1 MEPLEFLQKTAP
13 FNLLPAETL
22 ANTAQQLQKVTYDK
36 ETVIYQQE
44 ITKMK
49 GVDLIVSGEYE
60 SFFYDNMHTMR
71 LVENHREG
79 FCFGGQSILLN
90 RNRSLRTVIAKE
102 GTVVYFLPRKNFKAL
117 CQTFDDFFQFFTID
131 FGRRMMNEEFA
142 NFFKHPASFA
152 ETNIAASDQIYSK
165 KIIDIEQR
173 AIVSCPAGTPTYLA
187 AAKMA
192 QAKVSCLFVTEND
205 DVVGY
210 VTDITIRDNVV
221 AKQVDAATP
230 IREVMDNPIVSIN
243 AQAYVYEAIL
253 MMFRTKTKYL
263 LTEDNG
269 KYIGFLSRNKLLSDQ
284 AQSPLVFIQSVKSA
298 LSVQELKQKWQRV
311 PMFVMQLLDRGVNAE
326 IVNQVITTIADT
338 ITLKVIESVIAE
350 LGEPPAKFVFMA
362 LGSEGRKEQTL
373 KTDQDNAIVYEDKA
387 NEHRELVR
395 AYFLT
400 FADMVSERLN
410 TIGFIFCSGGFM
422 AKNPKWT
429 HSLSHWKRNYTE
441 WMEESVPETI
451 INFSTF
457 FDCRFIYGDITIM
470 NDLKSFLDEALKK
483 PMEKVFFH
491 MANNALQYEPPLTFF
506 RNIRTITR
514 DNLEVFD
521 IKKAMTP
528 IVDLVRIYA
537 LKNRIFD
544 VNTGERLKAL
554 QEKGVF
560 TETELNELTQSYYF
574 LMSMRL
580 KNQANQMIHN
590 KSEPNNYIQIS
601 NLTTIEEATLKEI
614 FKIIKNFQLGIKV
627 RFTNRLLG

>member
-1 MEPLEFLQKTAP
+1 MEQLEFLKKAEP

-22 ANTAQQLQKVTYDK
+22 TSIAQQLQKVTYST
-36 ETVIYQQE
+36 ETAIYQQE
-44 ITKMK
+44 VTKMR
-49 GVDLIVSGEYE
+49 GVDLIAAGSYE
-60 SFFYDNMHTMR
+60 SFFYDNLHNKR

-90 RNRSLRTVIAKE
+90 RNRSLRSVIAKE
-102 GTVVYFLPRKNFKAL
+102 GTVVYFLPRKTFKAL
-117 CQTFDDFFQFFTID
+117 CQTFENFFQFFTID

-142 NFFKHPASFA
+142 NFFKNPASFA
-152 ETNIAASDQIYSK
+152 ESHGTTDQIYSK
-165 KIIDIEQR
+165 KLIDIEQR
-173 AIVSCPAGTPTYLA
+173 QIVSCTAGTPVYLA
-187 AAKMA
+187 VKKMA
-192 QAKVSCLFVTEND
+192 EAKVSCLFVRDEQGKI
-205 DVVGY
+205 VGF
-210 VTDITIRDNVV
+210 VTDMTIRDNVV
-221 AKQVDAATP
+221 AKQIDSAGP
-230 IREVMDNPIVSIN
+230 ISSVMDNPVISIN
-243 AQAYVYEAIL
+243 VQAYIYEAIL
-253 MMFRTKTKYL
+253 MMFRTKTRYL
-263 LTEDNG
+263 LTEENG
-269 KYIGFLSRNKLLSDQ
+269 EYIGFLSRNKLLSDQ

-298 LSVQELKQKWQRV
+298 LSVTELKQKWQRV
-311 PMFVMQLLDRGVNAE
+311 PLFVIQLLDRGVNAE

-338 ITLKVIESVIAE
+338 ITLKVIESVIEE
-350 LGEPPAKFVFMA
+350 LGRPPAKFVFMA
-362 LGSEGRKEQTL
+362 LGSEGRKEQSL

-395 AYFLT
+395 TYFLT
-400 FADMVSERLN
+400 FAGMVSERLN
-410 TIGFIFCSGGFM
+410 TIGFVFCTGGFM

-457 FDCRFIYGDITIM
+457 FDCRFIYGEIGIM
-470 NDLKSFLDEALKK
+470 NDLKSFLDDALKK

-514 DNLEVFD
+514 DSKEVFD

-537 LKNRIFD
+537 LKNRIFE

-554 QEKGVF
+554 QEKAVF
-560 TETELNELTQSYYF
+560 TETEFLELTQSYYF

-580 KNQANQMIHN
+580 KNQANQIIHQ
-590 KSEPNNYIQIS
+590 KAEPDNYIRIN
-601 NLTTIEEATLKEI
+601 NLTTIEEATLIEI

>member
-1 MEPLEFLQKTAP
+1 MQTI
-13 FNLLPAETL
+13 
-22 ANTAQQLQKVTYDK
+22 TYTQ

-44 ITKMK
+44 TTKMK
-49 GVDLIVSGEYE
+49 GVDVIADGSYE
-60 SFFYDNMHTMR
+60 SFIYDNMHNMR
-71 LVENHREG
+71 LAEIHRTG

-90 RNRSLRTVIAKE
+90 RNRSLRTVIARE

-117 CQTFDDFFQFFTID
+117 CQAFEPFFQFFVID

-142 NFFKHPASFA
+142 TFFKNPASFA
-152 ETNIAASDQIYSK
+152 ENNGATDQIYSK
-165 KIIDIEQR
+165 KIIDIGQR
-173 AIVSCPAGTPTYLA
+173 KIISCSHDTPIYQA
-187 AAKMA
+187 AAQMA
-192 QAKVSCLFVTEND
+192 QAKVSCLFVKDEQGKIY
-205 DVVGY
+205 GY
-210 VTDITIRDNVV
+210 ITDITIRDNVV
-221 AKQVDAATP
+221 AKQINAAGP
-230 IREVMDNPIVSIN
+230 IGSVMDNPVISISIH
-243 AQAYVYEAIL
+243 AYVYEALL
-253 MMFRTKTKYL
+253 MMFRTKTRYL
-263 LTEDNG
+263 LTEENG
-269 KYIGFLSRNKLLSDQ
+269 EYIGFLSRNKLLSEQ

-298 LSVQELKQKWQRV
+298 SSVTELKQKWQRV
-311 PMFVMQLLDRGVNAE
+311 PLFVIQLLDRGVNAE

-338 ITLKVIESVIAE
+338 IALKVIESVIAE
-350 LGEPPAKFVFMA
+350 LGQPPAKFVFMA
-362 LGSEGRKEQTL
+362 LGSEGRKEQSL

-395 AYFLT
+395 NYFLT
-400 FADMVSERLN
+400 FADIVSERLN
-410 TIGFIFCSGGFM
+410 TIGFSFCTGGFM

-457 FDCRFIYGDITIM
+457 FDCRFIYGEVSIM

-506 RNIRTITR
+506 RNIRTITK
-514 DNLEVFD
+514 DKQEVFD

-537 LKNRIFD
+537 LKNRIFE

-554 QEKGVF
+554 QKKGVF
-560 TETELNELTQSYYF
+560 TETEVQELSQSYYF

-580 KNQANQMIHN
+580 KNQANQIIHD
-590 KSEPNNYIQIS
+590 KTDPDNYIPIDK
-601 NLTTIEEATLKEI
+601 LTTIEEATLIEI

>member
-1 MEPLEFLQKTAP
+1 MEILEFLKTTVP
-13 FNLLPAETL
+13 FSLLPAEVL
-22 ANTAQQLQKVTYDK
+22 ESLPQQMQKITYSQ
-36 ETVIYQQE
+36 ENVIYQQE

-49 GVDLIVSGEYE
+49 GVDLIMSGSYQ
-60 SFFYDNMHTMR
+60 SFIYDNLHNMR
-71 LVENHREG
+71 LAETHTAG

-90 RNRSLRTVIAKE
+90 RNRSLRTVIARE

-117 CQTFDDFFQFFTID
+117 CQTFDAFFQFFTID

-142 NFFKHPASFA
+142 NFFKNPSSFA
-152 ETNIAASDQIYSK
+152 ENSGATDQIYSK

-173 AIVSCPAGTPTYLA
+173 KIISCSYDTPIYQA
-187 AAKMA
+187 AAQMA
-192 QAKVSCLFVTEND
+192 KAKVSCLFVKNEQGKIE
-205 DVVGY
+205 GY
-210 VTDITIRDNVV
+210 ITDITIRDNVV
-221 AKQVDAATP
+221 AKQVDAAGP
-230 IREVMDNPIVSIN
+230 IISVMDNPVVSIN
-243 AQAYVYEAIL
+243 TQAYVYEALL
-253 MMFRTKTKYL
+253 MMFRTKTRYL
-263 LTEDNG
+263 LTEENG
-269 KYIGFLSRNKLLSDQ
+269 EYVGSLSRNKLLSEQ

-298 LSVQELKQKWQRV
+298 SSVTELKQKWQRV
-311 PMFVMQLLDRGVNAE
+311 PLFVIQLLDRGVNAE

-338 ITLKVIESVIAE
+338 IALKVIESAIAE
-350 LGEPPAKFVFMA
+350 LGTPPAKFVFMA
-362 LGSEGRKEQTL
+362 LGSEGRKEQSL

-395 AYFLT
+395 GYFLA
-400 FADMVSERLN
+400 FADIVSERLN
-410 TIGFIFCSGGFM
+410 TIGFVFCSGGFM

-457 FDCRFIYGDITIM
+457 FDCRFIYGEVSIM
-470 NDLKSFLDEALKK
+470 NDLKSFLDDALKK

-506 RNIRTITR
+506 RNIRTITK
-514 DNLEVFD
+514 DKQEVFD

-537 LKNRIFD
+537 LKNRVFE

-554 QEKGVF
+554 QQKGVF
-560 TETELNELTQSYYF
+560 TEAEVQELSQSYYF

-580 KNQANQMIHN
+580 KNQANQIIHD
-590 KSEPNNYIQIS
+590 KTDPDNYIPIEK
-601 NLTTIEEATLKEI
+601 LTTIEEATLKEI

>member
-1 MEPLEFLQKTAP
+1 MEQLEFLKKVEP

-22 ANTAQQLQKVTYDK
+22 TSIAQQLQKVTYST
-36 ETVIYQQE
+36 ETAIYQQE
-44 ITKMK
+44 VTKMR
-49 GVDLIVSGEYE
+49 GVDLIAAGEYE
-60 SFFYDNMHTMR
+60 SFFYDNQHNKR

-90 RNRSLRTVIAKE
+90 RNRALRSVIAKE
-102 GTVVYFLPRKNFKAL
+102 GTVVYFLPRKTFKAL
-117 CQTFDDFFQFFTID
+117 CQTFENFFQFFTID

-142 NFFKHPASFA
+142 NFFKNPASFA
-152 ETNIAASDQIYSK
+152 EGHGTTDQIYSK
-165 KIIDIEQR
+165 KLIDIEQR
-173 AIVSCPAGTPTYLA
+173 EIISCTTNTPVYQA
-187 AAKMA
+187 ATKMA
-192 QAKVSCLFVTEND
+192 EAKVSCLFVKDEQEKI
-205 DVVGY
+205 VGF

-221 AKQVDAATP
+221 AKQIDAGSP
-230 IREVMDNPIVSIN
+230 ISSVMDNQIISIN
-243 AQAYVYEAIL
+243 VQAYIYEAIL
-253 MMFRTKTKYL
+253 MMFNTKTRYL
-263 LTEDNG
+263 LTEENG
-269 KYIGFLSRNKLLSDQ
+269 EYIGFLSRNKLVSDQ

-298 LSVQELKQKWQRV
+298 SSVTELKQKWQRV
-311 PMFVMQLLDRGVNAE
+311 PLFVIQLLDRGVNAE

-338 ITLKVIESVIAE
+338 IALKVIESVIEE
-350 LGEPPAKFVFMA
+350 LGTPPAKFVFMA
-362 LGSEGRKEQTL
+362 LGSEGRKEQSL

-387 NEHRELVR
+387 NEHREPVR
-395 AYFLT
+395 TYFLT
-400 FADMVSERLN
+400 FADIVSERLN
-410 TIGFIFCSGGFM
+410 TIGFVFCSGGFM

-457 FDCRFIYGDITIM
+457 FDCRFIYGEIGIM
-470 NDLKSFLDEALKK
+470 NDLKGFLDDALKK

-514 DNLEVFD
+514 DSKEVFD

-537 LKNRIFD
+537 LKNRIFE

-554 QEKGVF
+554 QEKSVF
-560 TETELNELTQSYYF
+560 TETEFQELTQSYYF

-580 KNQANQMIHN
+580 KNQANQIIHQ
-590 KSEPNNYIQIS
+590 KVEPDNYIHIN
-601 NLTTIEEATLKEI
+601 NLTTIEEATLIEI

-627 RFTNRLLG
+627 RFTNRLLN

>member
-1 MEPLEFLQKTAP
+1 MEQLEFLKKTEP
-13 FNLLPAETL
+13 FNLLPPEALASTAE
-22 ANTAQQLQKVTYDK
+22 QLQKITYSK

-49 GVDLIVSGEYE
+49 GVDIIVSGEYE
-60 SFFYDNMHTMR
+60 SFFYDNLHAMR

-90 RNRSLRTVIAKE
+90 RNRSLRTVIARE
-102 GTVVYFLPRKNFKAL
+102 GTVVYFLPRKTFKAL
-117 CQTFDDFFQFFTID
+117 CQTFDTFFQFFMID
-131 FGRRMMNEEFA
+131 FGRRMMNDEFA
-142 NFFKHPASFA
+142 NFFKNPASFA
-152 ETNIAASDQIYSK
+152 ENHVASDQVYSK
-165 KIIDIEQR
+165 KITDIEQR
-173 AIVSCPAGTPTYLA
+173 DIISCTYDTPIFLA

-192 QAKVSCLFVTEND
+192 QAKVSCLFVRDGQEKI
-205 DVVGY
+205 VGY
-210 VTDITIRDNVV
+210 VTDMTIRDNVV
-221 AKQVDAATP
+221 AKQIDAGTA
-230 IREVMDNPIVSIN
+230 ISSVMDNPIVSIST
-243 AQAYVYEAIL
+243 QAYVYEALL
-253 MMFRTKTKYL
+253 MMFRTKTRYL
-263 LTEDNG
+263 LTEENG
-269 KYIGFLSRNKLLSDQ
+269 KHIGFLSRNKLLSEQ

-298 LSVQELKQKWQRV
+298 SSVTELKQKWQRV
-311 PMFVMQLLDRGVNAE
+311 PMFVTQLLDRGVNAE

-338 ITLKVIESVIAE
+338 ITLKLIESVIAE
-350 LGEPPAKFVFMA
+350 LGTPPAKFVFMA
-362 LGSEGRKEQTL
+362 LGSEGRKEQSL
-373 KTDQDNAIVYEDKA
+373 KTDQDNAIIYEDKA

-400 FADMVSERLN
+400 FADIVSERLN
-410 TIGFIFCSGGFM
+410 TIGFIFCTGGFM

-457 FDCRFIYGDITIM
+457 FDCRFIYGDVSIM

-537 LKNRIFD
+537 LKNRVFE

-554 QEKGVF
+554 QQIGVF
-560 TETELNELTQSYYF
+560 TETEFMELTQSYYF

-580 KNQANQMIHN
+580 KNQANQIIHQ
-590 KSEPNNYIQIS
+590 KSEPDNYIHIN

-627 RFTNRLLG
+627 RFTNRLLN

>member
-13 FNLLPAETL
+13 FNSLPAETL
-22 ANTAQQLQKVTYDK
+22 ASTAQQLQKVTYDK
-36 ETVIYQQE
+36 ETVVYQQE

-60 SFFYDNMHTMR
+60 SFFYDNTHNRR
-71 LVENHREG
+71 LIENHREG

-102 GTVVYFLPRKNFKAL
+102 GTVVYFLPRKTFKAL

-142 NFFKHPASFA
+142 NFFKNPAAFA
-152 ETNIAASDQIYSK
+152 ETHIASDQIYSK

-173 AIVSCPAGTPTYLA
+173 AIVSCPADTPTYLA
-187 AAKMA
+187 AAQMA
-192 QAKVSCLFVTEND
+192 HAKVSCLFVTD
-205 DVVGY
+205 QDKIVGY

-230 IREVMDNPIVSIN
+230 IREVMDNPILSIS
-243 AQAYVYEAIL
+243 AYAFVYEAIL
-253 MMFRTKTKYL
+253 MMFRTQTRYL
-263 LTEDNG
+263 LTEENG
-269 KYIGFLSRNKLLSDQ
+269 TYIGFLSRNKLLSDQ

-298 LSVQELKQKWQRV
+298 VSVKELKQKWQRV

-338 ITLKVIESVIAE
+338 IALKVIESVISE

-400 FADMVSERLN
+400 FADIVSERLN
-410 TIGFIFCSGGFM
+410 TIGFVFCTGGFM

-491 MANNALQYEPPLTFF
+491 MANKALQYEPPLTFF

-554 QEKGVF
+554 HEKGVF
-560 TETELNELTQSYYF
+560 TATELNELLQSYYF

-580 KNQANQMIHN
+580 KNQANQIIHQ

-614 FKIIKNFQLGIKV
+614 FKIIKNFQLGIRV

>member
-13 FNLLPAETL
+13 FNLLSAETL
-22 ANTAQQLQKVTYDK
+22 ASTAPQLQKVTYDK
-36 ETVIYQQE
+36 EMVVYQQE

-49 GVDLIVSGEYE
+49 GVDLIVSGGYE
-60 SFFYDNMHTMR
+60 SFFYDNTHNRR
-71 LVENHREG
+71 LVENHSQG

-102 GTVVYFLPRKNFKAL
+102 GTVVYFLPRKTFKAL

-142 NFFKHPASFA
+142 NFFKNPAAFA
-152 ETNIAASDQIYSK
+152 ETHLASDQIYSK

-173 AIVSCPAGTPTYLA
+173 AIVSCPADTPVYLA
-187 AAKMA
+187 AAQMA
-192 QAKVSCLFVTEND
+192 HAKVSCLFVTDQEKI
-205 DVVGY
+205 VGY

-221 AKQVDAATP
+221 AKQVNAATP
-230 IREVMDNPIVSIN
+230 IGEVMDAPILSIN
-243 AQAYVYEAIL
+243 AHAFVYEAIL
-253 MMFRTKTKYL
+253 MMFRTQTRYL
-263 LTEDNG
+263 LTEENG

-298 LSVQELKQKWQRV
+298 VSVKELKQKWQRV
-311 PMFVMQLLDRGVNAE
+311 PMFVTQLLDRGVNAE

-338 ITLKVIESVIAE
+338 IALKVIESVISE

-395 AYFLT
+395 EYFLM
-400 FADMVSERLN
+400 FADIVSERLN
-410 TIGFIFCSGGFM
+410 SIGFSFCTGGFM

-470 NDLKSFLDEALKK
+470 NDLQSFLDEALKK

-554 QEKGVF
+554 HEKGVF
-560 TETELNELTQSYYF
+560 TETELNELLQSYYF

-580 KNQANQMIHN
+580 KNQANQIIHQ

-614 FKIIKNFQLGIKV
+614 FKIIKNFQLGIRV

>member
-1 MEPLEFLQKTAP
+1 M
-13 FNLLPAETL
+13 
-22 ANTAQQLQKVTYDK
+22 QKVTYGQ
-36 ETVIYQQE
+36 ESVIYQQE
-44 ITKMK
+44 ISKMK
-49 GVDLIVSGEYE
+49 GVDLIFSGSYE
-60 SFFYDNMHTMR
+60 SFIYDNLHNMR
-71 LVENHREG
+71 LAETHTAG
-79 FCFGGQSILLN
+79 FCFGGQSILMN
-90 RNRSLRTVIAKE
+90 RNRSLRTVIARE

-117 CQTFDDFFQFFTID
+117 CQTFETFFQFFTID

-142 NFFKHPASFA
+142 NFFKNPSSFA
-152 ETNIAASDQIYSK
+152 ESNGATDQIYSK

-173 AIVSCPAGTPTYLA
+173 EIISCSYDTPIYEA

-192 QAKVSCLFVTEND
+192 RAKVSCLFVKDEHDKIN
-205 DVVGY
+205 GY
-210 VTDITIRDNVV
+210 VTDITMRDNVV
-221 AKQVDAATP
+221 ARQVDAAGP
-230 IREVMDNPIVSIN
+230 ISSVMDNPVISIST
-243 AQAYVYEAIL
+243 QAYVYEALL
-253 MMFRTKTKYL
+253 MMFRTKTRYL
-263 LTEDNG
+263 LTEENG
-269 KYIGFLSRNKLLSDQ
+269 EYVGSLSRNKLLSEQ

-298 LSVQELKQKWQRV
+298 TSVTELKQKWRRV
-311 PMFVMQLLDRGVNAE
+311 PLFVIQLLDRGVNAE

-338 ITLKVIESVIAE
+338 IALKVIESAIAE
-350 LGEPPAKFVFMA
+350 LGPPPAKFVFMT
-362 LGSEGRKEQTL
+362 LGSEGRKEQSL

-387 NEHRELVR
+387 NEQRELVR
-395 AYFLT
+395 DYFLT
-400 FADMVSERLN
+400 FADIVSERLN
-410 TIGFIFCSGGFM
+410 TIGFVFCSGGFM

-457 FDCRFIYGDITIM
+457 FDCRFIYGEVAIM

-506 RNIRTITR
+506 RNIRTITK
-514 DNLEVFD
+514 DKQEVFD

-537 LKNRIFD
+537 LKNRVFE

-554 QEKGVF
+554 QQKGVF
-560 TETELNELTQSYYF
+560 TETEVQELSQSYYF

-580 KNQANQMIHN
+580 KNQANQIIHD
-590 KSEPNNYIQIS
+590 KSDPDNYIHLDK
-601 NLTTIEEATLKEI
+601 LTTIEEATLKEI

>member
-13 FNLLPAETL
+13 FDTLPAETL
-22 ANTAQQLQKVTYDK
+22 ASTAQQLQKVVYDK
-36 ETVIYQQE
+36 ETVVYQQE

-60 SFFYDNMHTMR
+60 SFFYDNTHNRR
-71 LVENHREG
+71 LLENHREG

-102 GTVVYFLPRKNFKAL
+102 GTVVYFLPRKTFKAL
-117 CQTFDDFFQFFTID
+117 CQTFDGFFQFFTID

-142 NFFKHPASFA
+142 NFFKNPAAFA
-152 ETNIAASDQIYSK
+152 ETHISSDQIYSN
-165 KIIDIEQR
+165 KIIDLEQR
-173 AIVSCPAGTPTYLA
+173 AIVSCPAETPAYLA
-187 AAKMA
+187 AAQMA
-192 QAKVSCLFVTEND
+192 QAKVSCLFVTDQEKI
-205 DVVGY
+205 VGF

-230 IREVMDNPIVSIN
+230 IGKVMDKPVLSIN
-243 AQAYVYEAIL
+243 AHAFVYEAIL
-253 MMFRTKTKYL
+253 MMFRTKTRYL
-263 LTEDNG
+263 LTEENG
-269 KYIGFLSRNKLLSDQ
+269 KYTGFLSRNKLLSDQ

-298 LSVQELKQKWQRV
+298 VSVKELKQKWQRV
-311 PMFVMQLLDRGVNAE
+311 PMFVTQLLDRGVNAE

-338 ITLKVIESVIAE
+338 ITLKVIESVISE

-395 AYFLT
+395 EYFLT
-400 FADMVSERLN
+400 FADIVSERLN
-410 TIGFIFCSGGFM
+410 TIGFSFCTGGFM

-441 WMEESVPETI
+441 WMEESVPETV

-457 FDCRFIYGDITIM
+457 FDCRFIYGDIEIM
-470 NDLKSFLDEALKK
+470 NDLQSFLDEALKK

-554 QEKGVF
+554 HEKGVF
-560 TETELNELTQSYYF
+560 TATELNELLQSYYF

-580 KNQANQMIHN
+580 KNQADQIIQH
-590 KSEPNNYIQIS
+590 KSEPNNYIQII

-614 FKIIKNFQLGIKV
+614 FKIIKNFQLGIRV

>member
-13 FNLLPAETL
+13 FNSLPAETL
-22 ANTAQQLQKVTYDK
+22 ASTAQQLQKVTYDK
-36 ETVIYQQE
+36 EMVVYQQE

-49 GVDLIVSGEYE
+49 GVDLIVSGGYE
-60 SFFYDNMHTMR
+60 SFFYDNTHNRR
-71 LVENHREG
+71 LVENHSQG

-102 GTVVYFLPRKNFKAL
+102 GTVVYFLPRKTFKAL

-142 NFFKHPASFA
+142 NFFKNPAAFA
-152 ETNIAASDQIYSK
+152 ETHLASDQIYSK

-173 AIVSCPAGTPTYLA
+173 AIVSCPADTPVYLA
-187 AAKMA
+187 AAQMA
-192 QAKVSCLFVTEND
+192 HAKVSCLFVTDQEKI
-205 DVVGY
+205 VGY

-221 AKQVDAATP
+221 AKQVNAATP
-230 IREVMDNPIVSIN
+230 IGEVMDAPILSIN
-243 AQAYVYEAIL
+243 AHAFVYEAIL
-253 MMFRTKTKYL
+253 MMFRTQTRYL
-263 LTEDNG
+263 LTEENG

-298 LSVQELKQKWQRV
+298 VSVKELKQKWQRV
-311 PMFVMQLLDRGVNAE
+311 PMFVTQLLDRGVNAE

-338 ITLKVIESVIAE
+338 IALKVIESVISE

-395 AYFLT
+395 EYFLM
-400 FADMVSERLN
+400 FADIVSERLN
-410 TIGFIFCSGGFM
+410 SIGFSFCTGGFM

-470 NDLKSFLDEALKK
+470 NDLQSFLDEALKK

-554 QEKGVF
+554 HEKGVF
-560 TETELNELTQSYYF
+560 TETELNELLQSYYF

-580 KNQANQMIHN
+580 KNQANQIIHQ

-614 FKIIKNFQLGIKV
+614 FKIIKNFQLGIRV

>member
-1 MEPLEFLQKTAP
+1 MEPLEFLESTEP

-22 ANTAQQLQKVTYDK
+22 ASTALQLQKVIYSK

-49 GVDLIVSGEYE
+49 GVDLIVSGKYE
-60 SFFYDNMHTMR
+60 SFIYDSLHNRR
-71 LVENHREG
+71 LVENHWKG
-79 FCFGGQSILLN
+79 FCFGGQSILFN
-90 RNRSLRTVIAKE
+90 RNRSLRTVIALE
-102 GTVVYFLPRKNFKAL
+102 GTVVYFLPRKTFKAL
-117 CQTFDDFFQFFTID
+117 CQTFDNFFQFFTID

-142 NFFKHPASFA
+142 NFFKNPASFA
-152 ETNIAASDQIYSK
+152 ESHGATDQVYSK
-165 KIIDIEQR
+165 KITDIEQR
-173 AIVSCPAGTPTYLA
+173 DIVSCSYDTPVFMA

-192 QAKVSCLFVTEND
+192 QAKVSCLFVRDGQENI
-205 DVVGY
+205 VGF
-210 VTDITIRDNVV
+210 VTDMTIRDNVA
-221 AKQVDAATP
+221 AKQIDARTP
-230 IREVMDNPIVSIN
+230 ISNVMDSPVIAISVH
-243 AQAYVYEAIL
+243 AYIYEAVL
-253 MMFRTKTKYL
+253 MMFRTKTRYL

-269 KYIGFLSRNKLLSDQ
+269 KYVGFLSRNKLLSEQ

-298 LSVQELKQKWQRV
+298 SSVTELKQKWQRV
-311 PMFVMQLLDRGVNAE
+311 PMFVIQLLDRGVNAE

-338 ITLKVIESVIAE
+338 ITLKVIESVIDG
-350 LGEPPAKFVFMA
+350 LGQPPAKFVFMT
-362 LGSEGRKEQTL
+362 LGSEGRKEQSL

-395 AYFLT
+395 QYFLT

-410 TIGFIFCSGGFM
+410 SIGFSFCTGGFM

-457 FDCRFIYGDITIM
+457 FDCRFIYGEVSIM
-470 NDLKSFLDEALKK
+470 DDLKLFLDEALKK

-514 DNLEVFD
+514 DKQEVFD

-537 LKNRIFD
+537 LKNRIFE

-554 QEKGVF
+554 QRAGVF
-560 TETELNELTQSYYF
+560 TETELQELTQSYYF

-580 KNQANQMIHN
+580 KSQANQIIHD
-590 KSEPNNYIQIS
+590 KSYPDNYIHLEK
-601 NLTTIEEATLKEI
+601 LTSIEEATLIEI
-614 FKIIKNFQLGIKV
+614 FKIIKNFQLGIKL
-627 RFTNRLLG
+627 RFTNRLLN